1 MLEFDTPVHQFKGVG
16 PKLSEHLAKLDL
28 HTALDL
34 LFHLPIRYEDR
45 TRITPMKQ
53 CRVGNR
59 VMIEGF
65 INHVEI
71 LGRKPYLL
79 VHLSD
84 GTGSIGLRFIH
95 YMSSYQKQ
103 LKPGLKVRCFAELRP
118 RFPSGMEMVH
128 PEYSILENETPPP
141 LENTLTPIYP
151 TTQGLPQKT
160 LRRLV
165 NEVLELL
172 AEKKFLVELL
182 PESLLKKFNFP
193 TLREALLFV
202 HRPSQNAEQL
212 KLLSGTH
219 PMQQRLAF
227 EELVAHHLSLQKLR
241 QKVQQHEA
249 PAIRGSDQL
258 AQKLRENLP
267 FSLTGAQ
274 IRVIAEIGSDLAKP
288 FPMLRLVQGDVGSG
302 KTIVAGLSALKAIE
316 QGHQV
321 ALMAPTEIL
330 AEQHFYN
337 FSQWFSPFNIELA
350 FLTGKLSGK
359 ARQEQLDK
367 ISNGSAK
374 FIIGTHAL
382 FQETVNFSNLGFLI
396 IDEQHRFG
404 VHQRLA
410 LKEKGV
416 QASTHPHQL
425 IMTATPIPRTL
436 AMTAYSDLDCSII
449 DELPKGR
456 KPITT
461 LLIAN
466 SRRAEIIQRLNANC
480 KTGQQAYWICTLIEE
495 SEVLQAQAAEV
506 SAKELQMALSNL
518 RIGLVHGRMSAEE
531 KTQVMQDFKEAKIDI
546 LVATTVVEVGVD
558 VPNANLMVIENPER
572 LGLSQLHQLRGRVGR
587 GTQQSHCV
595 LLYQIP
601 LSPQA
606 RERLSIMRESS
617 DGFVIAEKD
626 LEMRGPGE
634 ILGTK
639 QSGLMRFRVADIIRD
654 KSLLDDIQQVA
665 KILEKNHP
673 ESIPPIIERWLSHAD
688 RFSAV

>member
-1 MLEFDTPVHQFKGVG
+1 MQEFLTPVNQFKGIG
-16 PKLSEHLAKLDL
+16 PKLAEHLAKLDL
-28 HTALDL
+28 HNALDL
-34 LFHLPIRYEDR
+34 LFHLPMRYEDR

-53 CRVGNR
+53 CRMGNR
-59 VMIEGF
+59 VMIEGL
-65 INHVEI
+65 INHVEM
-71 LGRKPYLL
+71 LGRKPSLL

-95 YMSSYQKQ
+95 YVSSFQKR
-103 LKPGLKVRCFAELRP
+103 LKLGLKLRCFGELRP
-118 RFPSGMEMVH
+118 HFPSGMEMVH
-128 PEYSILENETPPP
+128 PEYSILENEAPPA

-151 TTQGLPQKT
+151 STQGLPQKT
-160 LRRLV
+160 LRRLIDQ
-165 NEVLELL
+165 VLNLMT
-172 AEKKFLVELL
+172 EKNFLPELL
-182 PESLLKKFNFP
+182 PESLLQKFNFP
-193 TLREALLFV
+193 TLMEALLFV

-241 QKVQQHEA
+241 HTVQRNLA
-249 PAIRGSDQL
+249 PIIKGKNKFTEEL
-258 AQKLRENLP
+258 KKNLP

-274 IRVIAEIGSDLAKP
+274 QRVIEEINVDLAKP
-288 FPMLRLVQGDVGSG
+288 YPMLRLVQGDVGSG

-316 QGHQV
+316 DGHQV
-321 ALMAPTEIL
+321 AIMAPTEIL
-330 AEQHFYN
+330 AEQHLQN
-337 FSQWFSPFNIELA
+337 FSQWFAPFNIELA
-350 FLTGKLSGK
+350 FLTGKISGK
-359 ARQEQLDK
+359 ARQEQLEK
-367 ISNGSAK
+367 ISSGSAK
-374 FIIGTHAL
+374 LIIGTHAL
-382 FQETVNFSNLGFLI
+382 FQEAVNFSNLAFLI

-416 QASTHPHQL
+416 QTAQHPHQL

-436 AMTAYSDLDCSII
+436 AMTAYSDLDCSVI

-461 LLIAN
+461 VLITS
-466 SRRAEIIQRLNANC
+466 SRRAQIIERLNANC
-480 KTGQQAYWICTLIEE
+480 QTGQQAYWICTLIEE

-506 SAKELQMALSNL
+506 TTRELQAALTNL
-518 RIGLVHGRMSAEE
+518 RIGLVHGKMTADE
-531 KTQVMQDFKEAKIDI
+531 KSTVMQNFKAGKLDI

-558 VPNANLMVIENPER
+558 VPNANLMIIENPER
-572 LGLSQLHQLRGRVGR
+572 LGLAQLHQLRGRVGR
-587 GTQQSHCV
+587 GSEQSHCV
-595 LLYQIP
+595 LLYQMP
-601 LSPQA
+601 LSLQA
-606 RERLSIMRESS
+606 KERLAIMRESH

-654 KSLLDDIQQVA
+654 KSMLNDVQQVA
-665 KILEKNHP
+665 KTLSENHP
-673 ESIPPIIERWLSHAD
+673 DVIPAIIQRWLSHAD
-688 RFSAV
+688 RFGAV